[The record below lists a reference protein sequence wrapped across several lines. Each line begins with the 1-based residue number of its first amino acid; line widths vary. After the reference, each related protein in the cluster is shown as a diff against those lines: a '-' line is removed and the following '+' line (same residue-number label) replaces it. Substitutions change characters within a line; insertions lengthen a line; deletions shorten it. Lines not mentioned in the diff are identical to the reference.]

1 MTKTVIIIDSI
12 CTIFNKI
19 REKLILE
26 QDYDILQFITDYQ
39 NAVNQS
45 LHIIKIQNKK
55 YVKQE
60 LTEVLNN
67 QMFSVLHAVVISKR
81 NKEEFWL
88 KVN

>member
-19 REKLILE
+19 REKLIFE
-26 QDYDILQFITDYQ
+26 QNYDIVQFITDYQ
-39 NAVNQS
+39 NAIMQTMYIVR
-45 LHIIKIQNKK
+45 IQNKE

-60 LTEVLNN
+60 LIEVVNN
-67 QMFSVLHAVVISKR
+67 QMFNILYTVVFTKR

-88 KVN
+88 KV